1 MEHTRTLL
9 AILVGIAV
17 LAAACGSPATGS
29 GAGGVTPA
37 VAAELTELRSFERD
51 PIAYESAFAESI
63 AVCMQ
68 RQGYDY
74 TAFTEGDYVPD
85 QRTEAERVAEDGFG
99 MVTAIEGINDDLTP
113 TDDPNDETRSALAPD
128 QQAAWDS
135 ALSDCSAAAVDEVPP
150 LDPDI
155 SPEATALMADARA
168 AAEGSET
175 YAEAQAAWR
184 TCMANAG
191 HEYESREAMLSELG
205 ALADR
210 FAMPFVDAVNELT
223 QAGKHDEAADLE
235 VSDVLSGQDL
245 ADYEAALALELELAA
260 ADLDCAAGLAE
271 AYEAAYEEALDRAI
285 GGGS

>member
-1 MEHTRTLL
+1 MPNFRNP
-9 AILVGIAV
+9 LVGLAGLAV
-17 LAAACGSPATGS
+17 LAAACSTPAIS
-29 GAGGVTPA
+29 SEAAGVSPA

-128 QQAAWDS
+128 QQAAWDA
-135 ALSDCSAAAVDEVPP
+135 ALSGCSAAAVDEVPP

-155 SPEATALMADARA
+155 SPEAAAVMADARA

-191 HEYESREAMLSELG
+191 HEYERREAMLSELG

-223 QAGKHDEAADLE
+223 QAGKHEEAVDLE
-235 VSDVLSGQDL
+235 VRDVLSGQDL
-245 ADYEAALALELELAA
+245 ADYGAAVALELELAA
-260 ADLDCAAGLAE
+260 SDLDCAAGLAE
-271 AYEAAYEEALDRAI
+271 AYEEALDRAI
-285 GGGS
+285 GGEGS